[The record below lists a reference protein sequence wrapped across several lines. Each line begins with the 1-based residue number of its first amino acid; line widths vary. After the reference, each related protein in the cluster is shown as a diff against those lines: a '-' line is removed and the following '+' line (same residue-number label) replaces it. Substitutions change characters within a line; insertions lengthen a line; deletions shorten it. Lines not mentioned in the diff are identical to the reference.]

1 VEDFL
6 EDSQDLIIIAS
17 SVLTFIAVVILA
29 LPVVQ
34 KGERKQRYRAVIEQ
48 KRKALY
54 QQARDE
60 AKNRKPTQRQ
70 TAAQSISA
78 MYMVQ
83 KLAGKTAIKARDLLL
98 QAGYRNPKAPLVY
111 LMIRMILP
119 LVLAGFTAIIL
130 AASDKEIED
139 NIAFGSVL
147 MAAFVGF
154 MLPRVLVKNQAVK
167 RQEEI
172 QLAFPDALDMML
184 ICVQGGL
191 SVEASINKLSTS
203 VADHSETLAEELG
216 ILCAELGLL
225 NDRKAAFQ
233 DFSRRIGTPAARSF
247 STAMIQAEQYGTS
260 VVKAMRVLSEDQRDQ
275 RMMEA
280 ERKAAS
286 LPPKLTVPMIVFFL
300 PTLFIIILGPA
311 ALKAMN
317 L

>member
-1 VEDFL
+1 MEDFIQ
-6 EDSQDLIIIAS
+6 ESQGLIIFAS
-17 SVLTFIAVVILA
+17 TLLAFVAVMMVAWPMI
-29 LPVVQ
+29 Q
-34 KGERKQRYRAVIEQ
+34 RGERKQRYRAVIEQ

-60 AKNRKPTQRQ
+60 AKSRGTPRQ

-83 KLAGKTAIKARDLLL
+83 KLAGKTAVKARDLLL

-111 LMIRMILP
+111 LVLRMILP
-119 LVLAGFTAIIL
+119 LIFAGLTALVI
-130 AASDKEIED
+130 AGGDVEVED
-139 NIAFGSVL
+139 NVAFGSVL
-147 MAAFVGF
+147 FAAFVGF
-154 MLPRVLVKNQAVK
+154 MLPRVLVKNQAIK

-191 SVEASINKLSTS
+191 SVEASINKLSAS

-225 NDRKAAFQ
+225 NDRKMAFQ

-247 STAMIQAEQYGTS
+247 ATAMIQAEQYGTS

-311 ALKAMN
+311 ALKAMA